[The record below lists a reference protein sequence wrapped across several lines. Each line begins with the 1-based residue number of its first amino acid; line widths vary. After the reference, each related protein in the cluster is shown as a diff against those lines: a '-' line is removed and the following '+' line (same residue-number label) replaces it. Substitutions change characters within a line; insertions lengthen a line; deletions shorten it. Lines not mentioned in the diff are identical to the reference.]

1 MLPCFVHVLF
11 EPDCLILQ
19 SKNDGNE
26 KNDYT
31 VCGNGPASLRGM
43 LEMCGQ
49 VSETGNR
56 QDRLLPLAQA
66 CDIEGCR
73 CLRRLWQVRKGLSEW
88 CVLQTGQGCPCPQA
102 GHGLSIPHGATVARR
117 FLGIGLHIAGHGL
130 SHETWHYWGA
140 AHIVSSVLWLLSV
153 TAHAVRHRYWYQA
166 LIPER
171 FTNRWRITFALSMLF
186 MVVVVAGIGLLACVE
201 GPNSSTG
208 LWHYKLGLLLSALS
222 LIHVFYRK

>member
-1 MLPCFVHVLF
+1 MAMKRTTTPYVAMDPHRCVACWKCVDKCPKQVIGKTGCFLWHRHVTLKDADACVGCGRCVKVCPNGVFFRPDKAVPVRKQDTGFLF
-11 EPDCLILQ
+11 RME
-19 SKNDGNE
+19 
-26 KNDYT
+26 
-31 VCGNGPASLRGM
+31 
-43 LEMCGQ
+43 
-49 VSETGNR
+49 
-56 QDRLLPLAQA
+56 RLLPVAFLASA
-66 CDIEGCR
+66 
-73 CLRRLWQVRKGLSEW
+73 V
-88 CVLQTGQGCPCPQA
+88 T
-102 GHGLSIPHGATVARR
+102 
-117 FLGIGLHIAGHGL
+117 GIGLHIAGHGL

-186 MVVVVAGIGLLACVE
+186 MVVVVTGIGLLACVE